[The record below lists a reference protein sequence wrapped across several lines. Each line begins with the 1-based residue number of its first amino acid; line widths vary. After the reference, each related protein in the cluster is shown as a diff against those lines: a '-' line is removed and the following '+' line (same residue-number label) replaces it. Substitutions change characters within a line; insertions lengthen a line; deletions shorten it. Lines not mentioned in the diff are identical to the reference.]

1 MGGGYLSSRTLVRA
15 ATLWCALVLLSSP
28 LRGQRPPTQSSGP
41 PANIATIENNPAFD
55 LEVSVRDQH
64 GNPIENEAVVHLSS
78 PILNF
83 DNITTTQGSTGA
95 HFSSLAPGEY
105 TVVVECPGFR
115 KVTENISLVFGHSS
129 LPVFIYLTPESMA
142 TVTGGS
148 SPAYILTQQLRV
160 DMQKGMDALN
170 KAHYDA
176 AKKIFA
182 KVSQKAPGNPD
193 VYYYLGVAELG
204 LQHLDAA
211 RESFQHTLSLD
222 PNHELALVSLGHLQ
236 LQSGAAADAVISLQK
251 AVSLGRA
258 GWSANYELAFA
269 YVKVNRV
276 SDAEAEAASAVRL
289 AKDKAAGPMYLL
301 AEIQAAEGKR
311 DDARQTLES
320 LLKTFPKD
328 PAVAEAKK
336 LLASV
341 GSESGGNGPAS
352 PNASLPL
359 PAAPSYS
366 LVKVVE
372 RPWAPPDTDSVVYE
386 VAPNANCKTDAI
398 LDSALHRLN
407 SDLMNFEKFSATEH
421 IERQDIDRY
430 GWPGPMRTHDYPYIV
445 FVYPLGAK
453 SFYVREFRSSDDDTS
468 SSSETIT
475 STNLNSMG
483 VNVLQPF
490 YRQRFDYSCEGLS
503 NVRGQGAWQIRFV
516 EKRDAKG
523 EGVRTWQLNYETYA
537 VPVKGRI
544 WISSASFAVLR
555 VETDLREPVRG
566 RLELTKDHLLVDY
579 GPVDFVTGDKQLWL
593 PWSADHY
600 MERGGKRYHHRH
612 LLSNY
617 LLFNVDTTHKVGKP
631 SETSTPPRRVI
642 SLGRG
647 KRRLQ
652 NTKGLRPCGRNPFA
666 VFESEWPRVMAWP
679 RELEPASARAWQR
692 APVWRWT
699 SRGRPDRRA

>member
-1 MGGGYLSSRTLVRA
+1 
-15 ATLWCALVLLSSP
+15 
-28 LRGQRPPTQSSGP
+28 
-41 PANIATIENNPAFD
+41 
-55 LEVSVRDQH
+55 VRDQH
-64 GNPIENEAVVHLSS
+64 GNPIDNEAVVHLTS

-83 DNITTTQGSTGA
+83 DTITTTQGSTGA

-142 TVTGGS
+142 TATGGS

-182 KVSQKAPGNPD
+182 KVIQKAPGNPD

-211 RESFQHTLSLD
+211 REDFQHTLSLD

-258 GWSANYELAFA
+258 GWSANYELAYA
-269 YVKVNRV
+269 YIKVNRL
-276 SDAEAEAASAVRL
+276 SDAEGEAASAVRL
-289 AKDKAAGPMYLL
+289 AKDKAGGPMYLL

-341 GSESGGNGPAS
+341 ASEREGNGAAPS
-352 PNASLPL
+352 NASLPL

-366 LVKVVE
+366 FVKVVE
-372 RPWAPPDTDSVVYE
+372 HPWAPPDTDSVVYE

-453 SFYVREFRSSDDDTS
+453 SFYVREFRSGDDDTPS
-468 SSSETIT
+468 ASETIT

-503 NVRGQGAWQIRFV
+503 NVRGQAAWQIRFV

-523 EGVRTWQLNYETYA
+523 EGVRIWQLNYETYD

-544 WISSASFAVLR
+544 WVSSASFAVLR

-631 SETSTPPRRVI
+631 GETSTPPGG
-642 SLGRG
+642 SS
-647 KRRLQ
+647 
-652 NTKGLRPCGRNPFA
+652 P
-666 VFESEWPRVMAWP
+666 
-679 RELEPASARAWQR
+679 
-692 APVWRWT
+692 
-699 SRGRPDRRA
+699 